1 MENKFN
7 SPAVHEDI
15 ERGMYWSRGRILPV
29 LSTPDKVVDAVN
41 VADLTR
47 DERLMFVCLQGL
59 VNREKP
65 RLFLV
70 PEKAE
75 EGNFA
80 WCDILGLE
88 LNVHEGEK
96 KWEVLEKYRS
106 VCKGVILYSS
116 EKTRHCINLATTLA
130 GIEDA
135 LPVTAE
141 LYGLMK
147 SKSITLPIADDITG
161 LEYTDAVGIYT
172 YMYDNLWKY
181 CNHRLIVSASP
192 RNLHYIRDMA
202 VCTKSAVVWFENRE
216 ESEREVYKKF
226 LADME
231 AGEAAATGW
240 YTEERSGIGCAAEFG
255 LSTIPSDYFENSTVY
270 AGCSHKINKPKIPK
284 MPPLENKIYA
294 AVYLSDGDNVQYNQ
308 HVMLN
313 LWRNPDRGSIPINWT
328 VSPVLVDFGPGMY
341 NYYTATATD
350 NDCLVS
356 GPSGAGYSLIV
367 DRHNKKINLTD
378 REKAKKYVTLSD
390 RYLEA
395 AGIHSITIWDEATDM
410 HADVYSEY
418 CRSLYGATLVDWWML
433 PEPLETMERENIA
446 LIPNSPGYT
455 GEIEAI
461 YKTFAEK
468 IKKWDKKSPLFL
480 SAQGVSWNMTPANL
494 KALSDKLNELATGLV
509 QLVRADHFFSL
520 YNKANSKP
528 YNLTLE
534 PECTLEEKDG
544 VTLVDLGSERTVS
557 RIRVRNVLSADVKLS
572 PDGESWT
579 DVVTASPDDGVDVD
593 IEKTEAR
600 YVKITSTATDPEIF
614 GN

>member
-1 MENKFN
+1 MT
-7 SPAVHEDI
+7 
-15 ERGMYWSRGRILPV
+15 SRGACTGAVDGFFV
-29 LSTPDKVVDAVN
+29 LSTPEPVLDGVN
-41 VADLTR
+41 VAELTR

-65 RLFLV
+65 RVFLV
-70 PEKAE
+70 PERAE
-75 EGNFA
+75 EGKLS
-80 WCDILGLE
+80 WVDIHGLE
-88 LNVHEGEK
+88 LTIHDGGK
-96 KWEVLEKYRS
+96 KWDVLRKYSGEV
-106 VCKGVILYSS
+106 KGVILYSC
-116 EKTRHCINLATTLA
+116 ERNRHFVNLAATLA
-130 GIEDA
+130 GIEDS
-135 LPVTAE
+135 LPVTPE
-141 LYGLMK
+141 LYNAMK
-147 SKSITLPIADDITG
+147 SNGISLPVTDDIMG
-161 LEYTDAVGIYT
+161 LDLADAVEIYT

-192 RNLHYIRDMA
+192 QNPHYIRDMA
-202 VCTKSAVVWFENRE
+202 VCAKSAVIWLENRKDR
-216 ESEREVYKKF
+216 EREVYRKF

-231 AGEAAATGW
+231 PGESAATGW

-255 LSTIPSDYFENSTVY
+255 LSTIPSDYFENSTVF
-270 AGCSHKINKPKIPK
+270 AGCGHEIKKPKIPK

-308 HVMLN
+308 HAMLN

-328 VSPVLVDFGPGMY
+328 VSPLLCDFGPGMY
-341 NYYTATATD
+341 NYYSSTASD

-378 REKAKKYVTLSD
+378 RERAKKYAILSD
-390 RYLEA
+390 RYLELS
-395 AGIHSITIWDEATDM
+395 GIHSITIWDEATDM
-410 HADVYSEY
+410 HADVYDRY

-433 PEPLETMERENIA
+433 PEPLEPIQRDRISF
-446 LIPNSPGYT
+446 IPNSPGYT

-494 KALSDKLNELATGLV
+494 KALSDKLNELAPGQV
-509 QLVRADHFFSL
+509 QLVRADHFFAL
-520 YNKANSKP
+520 LGKANVKP

-534 PECTLEEKDG
+534 PDCTVEEKDCK
-544 VTLVDLGSERTVS
+544 TIIDLGSVHTVS
-557 RIRVRNVLSADVKLS
+557 RIRARNMTLAVAELSI
-572 PDGESWT
+572 DGKNWT
-579 DVVTASPDDGVDVD
+579 EVIETSPDDGVDVD
-593 IEKTEAR
+593 IEPTRAR
-600 YVKITSTATDPEIF
+600 YVILTAAGVDAEIF